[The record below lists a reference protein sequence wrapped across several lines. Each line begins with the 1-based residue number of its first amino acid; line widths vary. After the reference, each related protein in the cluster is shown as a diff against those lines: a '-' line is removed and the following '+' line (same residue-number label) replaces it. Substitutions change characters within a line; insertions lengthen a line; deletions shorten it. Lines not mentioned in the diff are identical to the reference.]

1 VTGGTLRA
9 CGPPVT
15 APAGAELMVVT
26 LSRLLPAGRHD
37 HEPPAGPCRNRASR
51 QPRGSP
57 LTPAPAGSATT
68 QADQAETTKQIDLGE
83 MIRVVVS

>member
-1 VTGGTLRA
+1 
-9 CGPPVT
+9 
-15 APAGAELMVVT
+15 
-26 LSRLLPAGRHD
+26 
-37 HEPPAGPCRNRASR
+37 
-51 QPRGSP
+51 